1 MKKKIIVLWMMVC
14 LFLAVV
20 TPVFAEEG
28 LNNPS
33 MSRVDDQTDVFTAA
47 EEAELESSIQD
58 IQNTYQVDAAIVTI
72 DAFTSDAENEE
83 AAAYF
88 LDQGYGYGD
97 NQDGVLLMIATDQRH
112 YEIITHGSCIV
123 AMTDYGIEYMQD
135 QMIDDLSD
143 SDYYEASTA
152 FLSASTLL
160 LEQAATGEP
169 YDVDNEI
176 PGTEASKL
184 IPELIA
190 ALIAIVIAGAVGF
203 GLVKMM
209 EQSKEKQSA
218 DDFIDQASFHVSE
231 SRDTFLYMDVITH
244 VHKKDDN
251 GGGGSSTFDFGDSS
265 FGGGGG
271 DF

>member
-1 MKKKIIVLWMMVC
+1 MALVL
-14 LFLAVV
+14 LIFG
-20 TPVFAEEG
+20 TPVLAADG

-33 MSRVDDQTDVFTAA
+33 VSRVDDQTDVFTTS
-47 EEAELESSIQD
+47 EEAELQNTIQT
-58 IQNTYQVDAAIVTI
+58 IQNTYQVDAVIVTI
-72 DAFTSDAENEE
+72 DDFTSDAENEE

-88 LDQGYGYGD
+88 LNQGYGYGD
-97 NQDGVLLMIATDQRH
+97 DQDGFLLMIATDGRH
-112 YEIITHGSCIV
+112 YEIITHGSCIT
-123 AMTDYGIEYMQD
+123 AMTDYGIDYMKD

-143 SDYYEASTA
+143 SDYYKASTA
-152 FLSASTLL
+152 FLSASTVL

-218 DDFIDQASFHVSE
+218 DDFMDQASFHVSE

-244 VHKKDDN
+244 VHKKDDH
-251 GGGGSSTFDFGDSS
+251 GGGGSSTFDFGGSS